1 MDTQN
6 FINQVATGDAAGAKE
21 TLNDL
26 LSSRAFDMLDAKK
39 IELAQSLYSGEENL
53 DVEVQD
59 TADTPVEEE

>member
-6 FINQVATGDAAGAKE
+6 FINQVATGDAVGAKE
-21 TLNDL
+21 LLNDL
-26 LSSRAFDMLDAKK
+26 LASRAFEALDAKK
-39 IELAQSLYSGEENL
+39 IELAQTLYSGEENL

>member
-6 FINQVATGDAAGAKE
+6 FINQVATGDASGAKE

-39 IELAQSLYSGEENL
+39 IELAQALFSGEENL

-59 TADTPVEEE
+59 TADTPIEEE

>member
-1 MDTQN
+1 
-6 FINQVATGDAAGAKE
+6 VATGNAVGAKE
-21 TLNDL
+21 LLNDL
-26 LSSRAFDMLDAKK
+26 LASRAFEALDTKK

>member
-39 IELAQSLYSGEENL
+39 IELAQALYSGEENL

>member
-6 FINQVATGDAAGAKE
+6 FINQVATGDASAAKE
-21 TLNDL
+21 ALNDL

>member
-1 MDTQN
+1 
-6 FINQVATGDAAGAKE
+6 VATGDAVGAKE
-21 TLNDL
+21 LLNDL
-26 LSSRAFDMLDAKK
+26 LASRAFEALDTKK

>member
-21 TLNDL
+21 ALNDL
-26 LSSRAFDMLDAKK
+26 LSSRAFDMLDTKK
-39 IELAQSLYSGEENL
+39 IELAQALFSGEENL

>member
-6 FINQVATGDAAGAKE
+6 FINQVATGNAVGAKE
-21 TLNDL
+21 LLNDL
-26 LSSRAFDMLDAKK
+26 LASRAFEALDTKK
-39 IELAQSLYSGEENL
+39 IELAQVLYSGEENL

>member
-6 FINQVATGDAAGAKE
+6 FINQVATGDAFGAKE

-39 IELAQSLYSGEENL
+39 IELAQALFSGEENL

>member
-6 FINQVATGDAAGAKE
+6 FINQVATGDAVGAKE
-21 TLNDL
+21 LLNDL
-26 LSSRAFDMLDAKK
+26 LASRAFEALDTKK

>member
-21 TLNDL
+21 ALNDL

-39 IELAQSLYSGEENL
+39 IELAQSLYG
-53 DVEVQD
+53 DK
-59 TADTPVEEE
+59 

>member
-6 FINQVATGDAAGAKE
+6 FINQVATGDASAAKE
-21 TLNDL
+21 ALNDL

-39 IELAQSLYSGEENL
+39 IELAQALFSGEENL

>member
-6 FINQVATGDAAGAKE
+6 FINQVATGNAADAKE
-21 TLNDL
+21 LLNDL

-39 IELAQSLYSGEENL
+39 IELAQTLFSGEENL

>member
-39 IELAQSLYSGEENL
+39 IDLAQALYSDKENL